1 MSPDQA
7 GDFLRHV
14 TPAATG
20 LHRVISDSGDWV
32 GEWFT
37 DTAEAARYAASR
49 AKRHNVYLSAAL
61 LDPAGK
67 KPGSRGTADDAGL
80 VTALWADIDIAGPG
94 HKKPN
99 LPQDRVSARTLIDCL
114 DISPTIRVDS
124 GNGYQ
129 VWWVLEEPVGADD
142 GALLELAVER
152 HVHQIGA
159 AFGYTD
165 LDSVH
170 DLARLMRLPGTI
182 NWKDPANPKPVTFDY
197 VGGLI
202 RAQQVRDLP
211 TWETAPSG
219 IVVPSP
225 KLIVVAER
233 GEPLAPARV
242 KAENIPDTAIRNLFL
257 RRPADRSEGSY
268 ALVAE
273 MVGANYPRDR
283 ATAII
288 ESFPPAREKAEEAA
302 NPRRRLDALID
313 RWLAVAE
320 RDHPHPGKNCVQAEC
335 PKASR
340 WLLSRELRPLVDR
353 AAVIVA
359 NEPGIDWRTLR
370 RRVFGNGAVPASHTA
385 KLREDGEYRKLFE
398 ARSERRGKRQ
408 AAEVFYPLERAKK
421 TRQAGGCGW
430 DAQRVVDP
438 ETGEILS

>member
-1 MSPDQA
+1 MSADQA

-20 LHRVISDSGDWV
+20 LHRVISDSGDWC
-32 GEWFT
+32 GEWFV

-61 LDPAGK
+61 LDPAGR

-99 LPQDRVSARTLIDCL
+99 LPQDRVSARTLIDNFE
-114 DISPTIRVDS
+114 ISPTIRVDS

-129 VWWVLEEPVGADD
+129 LWWVLEEPVGAED

-211 TWETAPSG
+211 TWGDAPSG
-219 IVVPSP
+219 IVVSARER
-225 KLIVVAER
+225 LTVTGER
-233 GEPLAPARV
+233 GEQLGPPSVRV
-242 KAENIPDTAIRNLFL
+242 GDIPDKAIRDQFR
-257 RRPADRSEGSY
+257 RRPADRSAGCY
-268 ALVAE
+268 YLVRS
-273 MVGANYPRDR
+273 MVAANYPS
-283 ATAII
+283 ALLEAVI
-288 ESFPPAREKAEEAA
+288 ETYPPARTKAEESTSPKRRMAA
-302 NPRRRLDALID
+302 LVNL
-313 RWLAVAE
+313 WLKKAKTF
-320 RDHPHPGKNCVQAEC
+320 HSHPGQNCYQAKCGNC
-335 PKASR
+335 PD
-340 WLLSRELRPLVDR
+340 WLLSRELRPKVDQAHR
-353 AAVIVA
+353 IIKRDPGISRTELFRRLYGGKFPPENHRDKIVA
-359 NEPGIDWRTLR
+359 DGV
-370 RRVFGNGAVPASHTA
+370 RVYGWQIEKV
-385 KLREDGEYRKLFE
+385 
-398 ARSERRGKRQ
+398 RRGSRGTVSEIFRPKGTHR
-408 AAEVFYPLERAKK
+408 LRCC
-421 TRQAGGCGW
+421 GGT
-430 DAQRVVDP
+430 VSVDP
-438 ETGEILS
+438 ATGEILS